1 MAGAVGMA
9 LGIRKCAVAHMRGG
23 AVKRHVGEIRVA
35 GGEVQEVEVGD
46 PYRYLRVHQVMRVHA
61 KVTKMRIRTE
71 YLRRVR
77 LVWNSALNAGEKVR
91 AHNVWAVAVLR
102 YYFAVTEWHPSDLLE
117 LDRATRGTLTQSQA
131 HSLGAT
137 PEWLY
142 LPRAKGGR
150 GIKGVALTFEME
162 TVNAALYLSTA
173 DDVQV
178 RGAVRCMEWVV
189 EEHLLPTTMSK
200 GRDILEHYGIS
211 ASVLDPGFQD
221 PDGRPIG
228 RIQKAVKAE
237 LVRAQQGELLSQVMA
252 KIQHGT
258 YPRQLTEDGIDRAAS
273 VKWLVDGKVP
283 ARVEAMVFEAQDNA
297 TRTRA
302 REGRIFKTRDD
313 QSCRACHER
322 EETVGHILAGC
333 VFHLFRG
340 IKKRHDRALYV
351 LVREILLGLGVPL
364 PATYRYPW
372 GQAEARTFGTGSVT
386 VVVDTVIQTRGR
398 VMEYRPD
405 VVVYQHAAKC
415 IEIFEVAC
423 AYEPCLLEREIEK
436 RRKYL
441 PLATDLARQFEGY
454 RTRVTPVVMGD
465 LGTVGRLRTHLTE
478 SGVFW
483 QDQVDRVV
491 CGIQREVLCGS
502 VDLLTKHLLL

>member
-162 TVNAALYLSTA
+162 TVNAALYHLSTA

-189 EEHLLPTTMSK
+189 E
-200 GRDILEHYGIS
+200 
-211 ASVLDPGFQD
+211 
-221 PDGRPIG
+221 
-228 RIQKAVKAE
+228 
-237 LVRAQQGELLSQVMA
+237 
-252 KIQHGT
+252 
-258 YPRQLTEDGIDRAAS
+258 
-273 VKWLVDGKVP
+273 
-283 ARVEAMVFEAQDNA
+283 
-297 TRTRA
+297 
-302 REGRIFKTRDD
+302 
-313 QSCRACHER
+313 
-322 EETVGHILAGC
+322 
-333 VFHLFRG
+333 
-340 IKKRHDRALYV
+340 
-351 LVREILLGLGVPL
+351 
-364 PATYRYPW
+364 
-372 GQAEARTFGTGSVT
+372 
-386 VVVDTVIQTRGR
+386 
-398 VMEYRPD
+398 
-405 VVVYQHAAKC
+405 
-415 IEIFEVAC
+415 
-423 AYEPCLLEREIEK
+423 
-436 RRKYL
+436 
-441 PLATDLARQFEGY
+441 
-454 RTRVTPVVMGD
+454 
-465 LGTVGRLRTHLTE
+465 
-478 SGVFW
+478 
-483 QDQVDRVV
+483 
-491 CGIQREVLCGS
+491 
-502 VDLLTKHLLL
+502 

>member
-1 MAGAVGMA
+1 M
-9 LGIRKCAVAHMRGG
+9 
-23 AVKRHVGEIRVA
+23 
-35 GGEVQEVEVGD
+35 
-46 PYRYLRVHQVMRVHA
+46 
-61 KVTKMRIRTE
+61 
-71 YLRRVR
+71 
-77 LVWNSALNAGEKVR
+77 
-91 AHNVWAVAVLR
+91 
-102 YYFAVTEWHPSDLLE
+102 
-117 LDRATRGTLTQSQA
+117 
-131 HSLGAT
+131 
-137 PEWLY
+137 
-142 LPRAKGGR
+142 
-150 GIKGVALTFEME
+150 
-162 TVNAALYLSTA
+162 
-173 DDVQV
+173 
-178 RGAVRCMEWVV
+178 
-189 EEHLLPTTMSK
+189 MSK

-211 ASVLDPGFQD
+211 ACVLDPGYQD
-221 PDGRPIG
+221 PDGRHVG

-237 LVRAQQGELLSQVMA
+237 LVRAQQGELLTQVKA

-258 YPRQLTEDGIDRAAS
+258 YPRQLAGDGIDRAAS

-302 REGRIFKTRDD
+302 REGRIYITRED
-313 QSCRACHER
+313 QLCRACHER

-333 VFHLFRG
+333 VFHQFRG
-340 IKKRHDRALYV
+340 IKTRHDRALYV

-465 LGTVGRLRTHLTE
+465 LGTVGRLRTHLAE
-478 SGVFW
+478 AGVFW
-483 QDQVDRVV
+483 QDQADRVV

-502 VDLLTKHLLL
+502 VDVLTKHLLL